1 MKHLL
6 LALVSSSFAAC
17 IAPNLEVTPHIGT
30 SKLTGDFAVAAGDVT
45 ATTGID
51 DIGLDSRETT
61 PSVRID
67 AKWGSP
73 HLSVSLEQTKYSGSG
88 ATTVDLSKGSTTIP
102 AGTNVD
108 SDLDLTYGNAII
120 TFDFLPTD
128 MFELGIGLGVE
139 AAKLKTEL
147 VATSLNRTIAT
158 DESVPIPVVAVRAG
172 LDLGAF
178 AFDGTLAAIK
188 IDYSGDELEFY
199 DLDLRARW
207 AAFEHAHFLLGY
219 RRWDVNLDYED
230 ASDNV
235 KLDVVSAGPYFGVVI
250 AF

>member
-6 LALVSSSFAAC
+6 IVLALLPFAAC
-17 IAPNLEVTPHIGT
+17 AAPQLEITPHFGT
-30 SKLTGDFAVAAGDVT
+30 SKLSGDVAVST
-45 ATTGID
+45 GSVAATTGID
-51 DIGLDSRETT
+51 DIGLDGSEST
-61 PSVRID
+61 PGVRVD

-88 ATTVDLSKGSTTIP
+88 ATTVDLTQGSTTIP

-108 SDLDLTYGNAII
+108 SDFDLTYGNALI

-147 VATSLNRTIAT
+147 NATTLNRSIST
-158 DESVPIPVVAVRAG
+158 DESVPIPVLAARAG
-172 LDLGAF
+172 VNFGKF
-178 AFDGTLAAIK
+178 SIDGTISGIK
-188 IDYSGDELEFY
+188 IDYSGDNLEFY

-207 AAFEHAHFLLGY
+207 QAFEHAHFLVGY

-230 ASDNV
+230 GSDNV

>member
-6 LALVSSSFAAC
+6 LVLALLPFAAC
-17 IAPNLEVTPHIGT
+17 AAPNLEVTPHFGS
-30 SKLTGDFAVAAGDVT
+30 SKLSGDFAVAAGSVS

-51 DIGLDSRETT
+51 DIGLDGSEST
-61 PSVRID
+61 PGVRID

-73 HLSVSLEQTKYSGSG
+73 HLSVSVEQTKYSGSG
-88 ATTVDLSKGSTTIP
+88 ATTVNLSQGSTTIP
-102 AGTNVD
+102 AGTDVE
-108 SDLDLTYGNAII
+108 SDLDLTYGNALI

-139 AAKLKTEL
+139 AAKLDTEIK
-147 VATSLNRTIAT
+147 ATTLGQSIST
-158 DESVPIPVVAVRAG
+158 DESVPIPVIAARAG
-172 LDLGAF
+172 LNLGAF
-178 AFDGTLAAIK
+178 SIDGTIAAIK
-188 IDYSGDELEFY
+188 IDYSGDNLEFY

-207 AAFEHAHFLLGY
+207 AAFEHAHFLVGY

-230 ASDNV
+230 GSDNV
-235 KLDVVSAGPYFGVVI
+235 KLDVVSAGPYFGVAI